1 MASPEG
7 AGSPVGAGPPEGAPG
22 GGRGSEGL
30 FRWETERGRIKTSN
44 SYNCMMKRCTT
55 LWSAYQSVS
64 ACGSCNT
71 TQL

>member
-30 FRWETERGRIKTSN
+30 F
-44 SYNCMMKRCTT
+44 
-55 LWSAYQSVS
+55 
-64 ACGSCNT
+64 
-71 TQL
+71 